1 MLTGIKVMHIAQEE
15 TYGQTDLA
23 IHVRHLHQHHHH
35 QHHII
40 TIIIAITITIVITY
54 YLLLLL
60 SLLLLFSIVIIIV
73 TIIIVIIIVIIN
85 TVIVIYIFS
94 FLTSLH
100 GFLVGLQSRSLIV
113 YRQEQLSATT
123 EKCGAQ
129 LLCRKCFRGVNVLD
143 RHDLSCTHL
152 AHHELESVSWLLFVY
167 Y

>member
-60 SLLLLFSIVIIIV
+60 LLLLLFSIVIIIV

-85 TVIVIYIFS
+85 TVIDIFS

-143 RHDLSCTHL
+143 RHHLSCTHL